1 MTLALLANALAPS
14 LPPRFLAFEPQRGAH
29 MISWLELWAG
39 LDVQALAL
47 SALPDETLREL
58 LRLRGSWSLPKRKLV

>member
-1 MTLALLANALAPS
+1 
-14 LPPRFLAFEPQRGAH
+14 